1 MKTDVLLSEYFSL
14 NEVLR
19 ISNFILSYEKEDGGF
34 SFSKYTPATREDTY
48 YAVKSLNLIDYQ
60 YKGEK
65 VLSYI
70 IQLLSKHIM
79 NHRNFYQ
86 LLYLIHTYDFKPQR
100 KLMVSLIK
108 RSERQY
114 HNLSDL
120 YYYVL
125 IMNTLNLPLP
135 KTVYEIIMEYP
146 AGSLRN
152 LPNTAKYLILLSS
165 LNISFDEDY
174 YLTYL
179 KCCQSG
185 DGGYGFLPGSTS
197 FLENVCYALRAH
209 NCLQS
214 PPDHMDR
221 ILAFIQRCQG
231 RRGGFGRKDV
241 TLPTIRSTCHAL
253 ESLTLLRTFSS
264 L

>member
-1 MKTDVLLSEYFSL
+1 MKTNVPLSEYFSL
-14 NEVLR
+14 NEVSK
-19 ISNFILSYEKEDGGF
+19 IFNFILSYEQEEGGF

-48 YAVKSLNLIDYQ
+48 YAVQGLNLIN
-60 YKGEK
+60 YKYKEEK
-65 VLSYI
+65 ILNYI
-70 IQLLSKHIM
+70 IQLVPNQII
-79 NHRNFYQ
+79 NYRNFYQ
-86 LLYLIHTYDFKPQR
+86 LLYLVYIFDLKPQR

-108 RSERQY
+108 ESEFQY

-125 IMNTLNLPLP
+125 ILNTLHLPLP
-135 KTVYEIIMEYP
+135 QTVYGIISEYT
-146 AGSLRN
+146 ARSLRD
-152 LPNTAKYLILLSS
+152 LPNTVKYLILLSCLS
-165 LNISFDEDY
+165 IPFDEDY
-174 YLTYL
+174 FLTYL

-209 NCLQS
+209 RYLQS
-214 PPDHMDR
+214 PPEHQDK
-221 ILAFIQRCQG
+221 ILSFIQRCQG

-241 TLPTIRSTCHAL
+241 TLPTIRSTYHAL
-253 ESLTLLRTFSS
+253 ESLTVLRTFVN